1 MSYSLV
7 SPVVLFGTLIRQDSD
22 GRFCV
27 NDLHRASG
35 GHKRHSPAYWMQN
48 QQTQELI
55 AELMKEVPVTGMP
68 VTEQNHPV
76 MVVQGGDPA
85 RQGTF
90 VVREMVYA
98 YAMWISPE
106 FHIQVI
112 RTFDS
117 VATGQHP
124 APVSDPRALAPLL
137 LKADLEVS
145 ALLGIPLH
153 LAQVEAVKVVMH
165 ETGIDYLP
173 RLALAPA
180 QSNIQEDNLMLE
192 PADLAKR
199 LGIKNGEEVNRWLAR
214 MGLQEKSGNSWV
226 PTAKAEGKC
235 AQHQWSTKYK
245 SGYNLKWSVAFI
257 QSFLPEDWKITKD
270 A

>member
-1 MSYSLV
+1 MTSREV
-7 SPVVLFGTLIRQDSD
+7 
-22 GRFCV
+22 
-27 NDLHRASG
+27 
-35 GHKRHSPAYWMQN
+35 
-48 QQTQELI
+48 
-55 AELMKEVPVTGMP
+55 AELTGK
-68 VTEQNHPV
+68 QHNHVLRDIDVLLESLSPDLDS
-76 MVVQGGDPA
+76 GFKSTTYTSGDPPRA
-85 RQGTF
+85 YRQYILDRDAT
-90 VVREMVYA
+90 YCL
-98 YAMWISPE
+98 ISGY
-106 FHIQVI
+106 
-112 RTFDS
+112 D
-117 VATGQHP
+117 ATSRMRIIKRWQDLESTLSLP
-124 APVSDPRALAPLL
+124 TPTDPRFLAPLL

-165 ETGIDYLP
+165 ETGVDYLP

-180 QSNIQEDNLMLE
+180 QSNIPEDSLMLE

-235 AQHQWSTKYK
+235 APHQWRTQYK

-257 QSFLPEDWKITKD
+257 QSFLPEDWKINKD